1 MFLTSAIKV
10 KAGLITGMIFGSLL
24 ALTGQKML
32 ENRICLSKN
41 FKTKHDE
48 KTDVSNDAGE

>member
-1 MFLTSAIKV
+1 MFLTTAIKV
-10 KAGLITGMIFGSLL
+10 KAGLITGMIVGSLL
-24 ALTGQKML
+24 GLTAQKML

>member
-1 MFLTSAIKV
+1 MFLTTAIKV
-10 KAGLITGMIFGSLL
+10 KAGLITGMIVGSLL
-24 ALTGQKML
+24 ALTAQKML